1 MTVSEIRKLMLER
14 VIPESVLPQNIAAYL
29 SDSDYIP
36 PELDA
41 FTFLNRLRSLGI
53 GSADFLY
60 LLKGCGAPDEAVNK
74 IEQRPDMNLQSLIMT
89 LDGSGLT
96 PKDYTRM
103 LYTARQLWEHTIT
116 MRIDIDEEQPEQEQ
130 QSEKPVK
137 PEKSAESE
145 RVLTARQK
153 RHSEETVYTPED
165 KPDKPEKPARIK
177 TARQKKKEEP
187 EFREYV
193 GVKPIGKRN
202 QPEEAPDSPAEEP
215 QITRDNPPVHTSVQ
229 QKRRPEEI
237 PYDPDNLS
245 DLGDSDDISEP
256 EYQRGHGRFA
266 VAAIGAVILCALSAA
281 ADHMGFK
288 PEENSSA
295 AVRFA
300 EDRSEIFTEI
310 RAAYLAENIGGG
322 NVQSAPDNARA
333 FGDLLV
339 TPDGGLG
346 VFSSGSTVWAVEQE
360 IITEYTVSG
369 SGAEITA
376 EIAPPEGAR
385 FLTVFQTENGIAAV
399 FTGES
404 SCGFYGIGSN
414 GQSFLTEQSGALTD
428 YYCSGDILRLGSVY
442 TPAFTRSF
450 TVDDVLEY
458 LPYTGKDGSLT
469 AADPSDI
476 AVNGKAAGCSYAV
489 WGEFSLRSG
498 EAVSIKA
505 ALGDPIYSGA
515 EQFAAAL
522 REETGTM
529 IIASGEDGS
538 LVCEEINQI
547 VAAACGGGIIAAA
560 EQTEEGITVFLRD
573 KALKPISGFK
583 TGAEITALR
592 IKDNVIYVRNGDKTV
607 MAADVSTPE
616 TPAPMEL
623 TAASGV
629 IRGEFALCGG
639 KTASGISLTLFRIKD
654 GKAVQADSYAK
665 ALTPAELESFRFCG
679 ANTMVINGGEQ
690 CGAAYRYFDGVTM
703 VDEFV
708 ELGKSRSVKTM
719 FDDTDGFTAAAVVD
733 GELTL
738 ICGERL
744 Y

>member
-116 MRIDIDEEQPEQEQ
+116 MRIDIDEEEQQEQEKQ
-130 QSEKPVK
+130 PVKPVK
-137 PEKSAESE
+137 QEKPARSDEPE

-153 RHSEETVYTPED
+153 KRGEETSYTAE
-165 KPDKPEKPARIK
+165 DKPEKPVRIK

-202 QPEEAPDSPAEEP
+202 QPEEAPDPPAEEP
-215 QITRDNPPVHTSVQ
+215 PVRTAAQ
-229 QKRRPEEI
+229 RKRRPEEN
-237 PYDPDNLS
+237 PD
-245 DLGDSDDISEP
+245 DLGDMGDMGDFEDISEP
-256 EYQRGHGRFA
+256 EYRRGHGRFA
-266 VAAIGAVILCALSAA
+266 AAAIGAAILCALSAA
-281 ADHMGFK
+281 ADYMGFK
-288 PEENSSA
+288 PEENNSA
-295 AVRFA
+295 VVRFA

-310 RAAYLAENIGGG
+310 SAAYHAEKIGGG

-333 FGDLLV
+333 FGDLLI

-346 VFSSGSTVWAVEQE
+346 VFSSGSAVWAVDPKG
-360 IITEYTVSG
+360 ITEYTVSG

-376 EIAPPEGAR
+376 EIAPPKGAQ
-385 FLTVFQTENGIAAV
+385 FLTVFETESGIAAV
-399 FTGES
+399 FTGKS

-414 GQSFLTEQSGALTD
+414 GQSFLAEQSGALTD

-442 TPAFTRSF
+442 TPEFTRTF

-469 AADPSDI
+469 AADPADI
-476 AVNGKAAGCSYAV
+476 AVSGNAAGCSYAV
-489 WGEFSLRSG
+489 WGEFSLSSG
-498 EAVSIKA
+498 EAVSVKA
-505 ALGDPIYSGA
+505 ALGDPVYSGA

-529 IIASGEDGS
+529 LIASGEDGS
-538 LVCEEINQI
+538 LVCEEISQI
-547 VAAACGGGIIAAA
+547 SAAACGSGIIASA
-560 EQTEEGITVFLRD
+560 EQTDEGVTVFLRD
-573 KALKPISGFK
+573 KALKPISGFR
-583 TGAEITALR
+583 TGAEITGLR
-592 IKDNVIYVRNGDKTV
+592 IADNVIYVQNGDKTV
-607 MAADVSTPE
+607 MAADVSSPE
-616 TPAPMEL
+616 APAPKEL
-623 TAASGV
+623 TVASGV

-679 ANTMVINGGEQ
+679 ANTMVINGVEQ

-703 VDEFV
+703 VDEFA

-719 FDDTDGFTAAAVVD
+719 FDDSDGFTAAAVVD
-733 GELTL
+733 GELAL